1 MCSDTKV
8 FVLDQLVKKIERD
21 IDQDQQST
29 VLQIKDTETMK
40 RQSFGEHLREFV
52 QIFFSRLMSF
62 QHGKETLEV
71 HRIKNEEGF
80 CYQTKMAN
88 SENVAR
94 NLGRFLQQAGDSF
107 CHRYNQEREK
117 DSIVVFAKWFGAEII
132 RWTLSWKEKPGK
144 HCFIAHATCP
154 KKREK
159 RAVTS
164 LFFYFKNCKSYMIII
179 INLQIDLRMALW
191 RTVLN
196 ARIPWFG
203 GRSAETQTGLL
214 RREEMAGGQMARDP
228 QPAEGC
234 YRTTGTMN
242 HRFQVFVYCR
252 SDTLK
257 C

>member
-154 KKREK
+154 KKKGKKSRNI
-159 RAVTS
+159 AIF
-164 LFFYFKNCKSYMIII
+164 LFQK
-179 INLQIDLRMALW
+179 LQI
-191 RTVLN
+191 
-196 ARIPWFG
+196 
-203 GRSAETQTGLL
+203 
-214 RREEMAGGQMARDP
+214 
-228 QPAEGC
+228 
-234 YRTTGTMN
+234 
-242 HRFQVFVYCR
+242 VY
-252 SDTLK
+252 DYYN
-257 C
+257 

>member
-8 FVLDQLVKKIERD
+8 FVLDELVKKIERD

-40 RQSFGEHLREFV
+40 RQSLGKHLREFV

-80 CYQTKMAN
+80 CCQTKMAN
-88 SENVAR
+88 SEIVAR

-107 CHRYNQEREK
+107 CHRYTHEREK

-154 KKREK
+154 KKKGKKSRNI
-159 RAVTS
+159 AIF
-164 LFFYFKNCKSYMIII
+164 LFQK
-179 INLQIDLRMALW
+179 LQI
-191 RTVLN
+191 
-196 ARIPWFG
+196 
-203 GRSAETQTGLL
+203 
-214 RREEMAGGQMARDP
+214 
-228 QPAEGC
+228 
-234 YRTTGTMN
+234 
-242 HRFQVFVYCR
+242 VY
-252 SDTLK
+252 DYYN
-257 C
+257 